1 MMNKKINQILKQYK
15 YKHIKASEA
24 KLELKMIQIQ
34 LYSRMQKSRLTGVKK
49 LIEKI
54 KKWLL
59 NFKIN
64 YLIKIL

>member
-15 YKHIKASEA
+15 YKYIKASEA

-34 LYSRMQKSRLTGVKK
+34 LHSRMQKSSLTGFKK
-49 LIEKI
+49 VIEKI

-64 YLIKIL
+64 YLLKIL